1 MEPGLSAQSEKQKM
15 LTGQPYRSSDGLLR
29 KERENARWLLKA
41 FNGTLPNELEKR
53 TGILTK
59 LLGAAGV
66 NIYIEPP
73 FYCDYGYNI
82 RTGNNFY
89 ANFNCVMLD
98 CAPVIIGDNVF
109 LGPNVQIYTA
119 THPLAV
125 EERNAGLEAAH
136 PIIIGESVWICGSA
150 IINPGVTIGQGTTIG
165 SGSVVTKDIPPN
177 VFAAGN
183 PCKVIRTLA
192 SFR

>member
-1 MEPGLSAQSEKQKM
+1 M
-15 LTGQPYRSSDGLLR
+15 YRSSDGLLR
-29 KERENARWLLKA
+29 KERESARWLLKV
-41 FNGTLPNELEKR
+41 FNGTLPDELEKR

-59 LLGAAGV
+59 LLGAAGA

-82 RTGNNFY
+82 QTGINFY

-119 THPLAV
+119 THSCAV

-136 PIIIGESVWICGSA
+136 PIIIGESVWICGNA
-150 IINPGVTIGQGTTIG
+150 IINPGVTIGRGTTIG

-183 PCKVIRTLA
+183 PCKVIRTLV
-192 SFR
+192 